1 MGATMKIENLLARAR
16 ESFDARMVFG
26 EPVEKDGVTVIPAA
40 RIAGGG
46 GGGNGDDRQGR
57 RGEGGGLGLIARPVG
72 AYVIKN
78 GEVWWQPAVDVNR
91 IIATLG
97 AVAVA
102 GLFVGSRF
110 LRRGRG
116 K

>member
-1 MGATMKIENLLARAR
+1 MKIEDLLARAR
-16 ESFDARMVFG
+16 DSFDARTVFS

-40 RIAGGG
+40 RLTGGG
-46 GGGNGDDRQGR
+46 GGGNGEDRKGG

-78 GEVWWQPAVDVNR
+78 GEVRWQPAIDVNR

-97 AVAVA
+97 TIAVA
-102 GLFVGSRF
+102 GLFVGGRL